1 MLVFSSVP
9 ASGPNDVSANAT
21 SSTTVVV
28 LWGDIPAK
36 DQNGLIE
43 GYKVC
48 FAAIVPPPRP
58 DNQKV
63 ECQAIPSNQTHTIT
77 LTELRKYV
85 VYQIQVLGYTR
96 LGDGALSDP
105 PVTVR
110 TFEDSKFYHFSIAFY
125 EIKFIYTRLITH
137 FYFQLSSRS
146 TVECIVS

>member
-1 MLVFSSVP
+1 M
-9 ASGPNDVSANAT
+9 GVSANAT
-21 SSTTVVV
+21 SSTTIVV
-28 LWGDIPAK
+28 LWGEIPSS

-48 FAAIVPPPRP
+48 YAAVVPPPRP
-58 DNQKV
+58 EQKKV
-63 ECQAIPSNQTHTIT
+63 ECQDVPSNQTHTIT

-110 TFEDSKFYHFSIAFY
+110 TFDDSKYILF
-125 EIKFIYTRLITH
+125 FIILVATSTD
-137 FYFQLSSRS
+137 FVLSKVIGKSQCNRKNK
-146 TVECIVS
+146 

>member
-1 MLVFSSVP
+1 MYIPNCINLSTVP
-9 ASGPNDVSANAT
+9 AAGPNSVSGNAT

-28 LWGDIPAK
+28 LWGDIPVQ

-48 FAAIVPPPRP
+48 YAAVVPPPRP
-58 DNQKV
+58 EHKKV

-96 LGDGALSDP
+96 LGDGMLSNP
-105 PVTVR
+105 PFTVR
-110 TFEDSKFYHFSIAFY
+110 TFEDSMYSFKTRFNLVHVLDTYFSIVF
-125 EIKFIYTRLITH
+125 
-137 FYFQLSSRS
+137 
-146 TVECIVS
+146 

>member
-1 MLVFSSVP
+1 M
-9 ASGPNDVSANAT
+9 DVSANAT

-28 LWGDIPAK
+28 LWGEIPPQ

-48 FAAIVPPPRP
+48 YAAVVPPPRP
-58 DNQKV
+58 DQKKV
-63 ECQAIPSNQTHTIT
+63 ECHPIPSNQTHTVT

-85 VYQIQVLGYTR
+85 VYQVQVLGYTR

-110 TFEDSKFYHFSIAFY
+110 TFEDSKSVI
-125 EIKFIYTRLITH
+125 I
-137 FYFQLSSRS
+137 
-146 TVECIVS
+146 